1 MEDTR
6 PYKIPRPKGL
16 EKYILENCTATDY
29 IFFSKKEDWWECT
42 HCGHRGKLDELPV
55 APKHVPRGDNGKI
68 TTRCPHC
75 GAVVTPKDAR
85 YGRKSLTDRGRI
97 IWTRGIGR
105 VTVVEVD
112 IFAIDYTT
120 LPPTVRIG
128 PDEQLRLSAK
138 SQERWDLKYWY
149 GGGTSWEKVQSIS
162 LRVKPAMLGGRS
174 AYHDHLRLCG
184 TGTDLQYADVR
195 QFWEDDIEFDE
206 NWSAKK
212 TIRYMSDFLKYPAIE
227 ILEKS
232 GFRQIVEDRAEGR
245 KTKAVNLRAKDLRK
259 ILKCDGGDVKKLR
272 REKADIRFLE
282 NMLRIRAIA
291 PWAQVEDID
300 ELSRIIGYQDIKNQH
315 ENPQKLLRKLLE
327 ERRATGS
334 NITLGDYNDYLNWA
348 EKLGWRMDKKT
359 LYPENFKEAH
369 DRAMILYG
377 KHTDRIIAEG
387 FADAQRKIT
396 TMTKPWTDGRLLIRP
411 AASPMEL
418 NMESKILCHC
428 VRTYAARVADG
439 RTSILFIRKAE
450 DPDMPYFTLELN
462 TDHKIV
468 QCRGNHNCDYPEDVE
483 DFIKKWYAWLL
494 KRVEKLR
501 KAEKEA
507 AKGAG
512 APAA

>member
-16 EKYILENCTATDY
+16 EKYILENCPETDY
-29 IFFSKKEDWWECT
+29 IFFSQKEDWWECT

-55 APKHVPRGDNGKI
+55 IPSHVPRRDNGKL
-68 TTRCPHC
+68 TTHCPHC

-105 VTVVEVD
+105 VTFVEVD

-120 LPPTVRIG
+120 LPPTVWIG

-184 TGTDLQYADVR
+184 TGTDLQYADVA

-245 KTKAVNLRAKDLRK
+245 KSTAVNLQAKDLRK
-259 ILKCDGGDVKKLR
+259 ILKCNGGDVKKLR
-272 REKADIRFLE
+272 KEWADIRFME
-282 NMLRIRAIA
+282 NMHRIRAIA

-327 ERRATGS
+327 ERRATGN
-334 NITLGDYNDYLNWA
+334 NITLGDYNDYLNWT

-418 NMESKILCHC
+418 NMESKVLCHC
-428 VRTYAARVADG
+428 VRIYADRVADG

-462 TDHKIV
+462 ADHKIV

>member
-1 MEDTR
+1 MEDGR

-16 EKYILENCTATDY
+16 EKYILENCQDINY
-29 IFFSKKEDWWECT
+29 IFFSQKEDWWECT
-42 HCGHRGKLDELPV
+42 YCGHRGKLDELPV
-55 APKHVPRGDNGKI
+55 IPSHVQRRDNGKL

-97 IWTRGIGR
+97 IWTHGIGR
-105 VTVVEVD
+105 VTFVEVD

-120 LPPTVRIG
+120 LPPTVWIG

-149 GGGTSWEKVQSIS
+149 GDGTSWEKVQSIS
-162 LRVKPAMLGGRS
+162 LRVKPAMLCGRS
-174 AYHDHLRLCG
+174 VYHDHLRLCV
-184 TGTDLQYADVR
+184 TGTDLQYADVA
-195 QFWEDDIEFDE
+195 QFWADDIEFDE

-282 NMLRIRAIA
+282 NMRRIRAIA

-334 NITLGDYNDYLNWA
+334 KITLGDYNDYLNWA

-396 TMTKPWTDGRLLIRP
+396 TMTKPWTDGRLLIRT

-418 NMESKILCHC
+418 NIESKILCHC
-428 VRTYAARVADG
+428 VRTYADRVADG

-462 TDHKIV
+462 ADHKIV
-468 QCRGNHNCDYPEDVE
+468 QCRGDHNCDYPKDVE
-483 DFIKKWYAWLL
+483 DFVKKWHAWLL